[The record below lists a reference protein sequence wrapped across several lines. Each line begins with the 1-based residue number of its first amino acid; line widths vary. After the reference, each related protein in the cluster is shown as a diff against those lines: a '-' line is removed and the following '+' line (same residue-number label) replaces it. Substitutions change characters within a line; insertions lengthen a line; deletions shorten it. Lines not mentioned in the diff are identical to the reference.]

1 MAFIFAII
9 TSAGD
14 TLQISQ
20 GLPYAVVNILLA
32 TILFVVLAYRGSP
45 GKR

>member
-1 MAFIFAII
+1 MAFLFAII

-14 TLQISQ
+14 ALQISQ
-20 GLPYAVVNILLA
+20 GLPGSVVNILLA
-32 TILFVVLAYRGSP
+32 TILFVVLASR